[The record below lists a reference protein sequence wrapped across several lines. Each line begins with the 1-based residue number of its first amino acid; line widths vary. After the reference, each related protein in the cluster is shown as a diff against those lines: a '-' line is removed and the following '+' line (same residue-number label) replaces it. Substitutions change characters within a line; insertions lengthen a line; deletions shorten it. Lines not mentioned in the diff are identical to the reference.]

1 LRGVTLTT
9 NNQEQMTK
17 YIIVE
22 LATGMVVFKNSD
34 AGIVKNKLKKFI
46 IVYGNGKYAT
56 YTAIE
61 LTITL

>member
-1 LRGVTLTT
+1 
-9 NNQEQMTK
+9 MTK

-34 AGIVKNKLKKFI
+34 SSIVKNKLRKL
-46 IVYGNGKYAT
+46 VLLYGNGKYAS

-61 LTITL
+61 LQLYGQSITTTKY